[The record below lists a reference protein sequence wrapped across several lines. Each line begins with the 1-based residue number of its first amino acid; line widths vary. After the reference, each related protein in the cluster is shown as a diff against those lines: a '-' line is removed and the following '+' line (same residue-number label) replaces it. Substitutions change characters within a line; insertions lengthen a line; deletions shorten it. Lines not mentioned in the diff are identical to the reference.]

1 MRFSALRAAGLAVAV
16 SATGCYRSDPVAP
29 PLDLAV
35 ARVILSPA
43 DTTLAAGDSAEFRA
57 VLRDSTGTKLSD
69 SVAVSWSI
77 SDTTVAAITSRGAQ
91 VAAVRARA
99 PGNATLEATAQG
111 KVGQATIV
119 VH

>member
-1 MRFSALRAAGLAVAV
+1 MRFSALRVAGLAAAV
-16 SATGCYRSDPVAP
+16 CTAGCYRSDPAGP
-29 PLDLAV
+29 ALDLAV

-43 DTTLAAGDSAEFRA
+43 DTTVTAGDSVEFRA
-57 VLRDSTGTKLSD
+57 VLRDSTGAQLPATVTVAW
-69 SVAVSWSI
+69 SV
-77 SDTTVAAITSRGAQ
+77 SDTTVVAIMSTGAQ

-99 PGNATLEATAQG
+99 PGNATLEAVAQG